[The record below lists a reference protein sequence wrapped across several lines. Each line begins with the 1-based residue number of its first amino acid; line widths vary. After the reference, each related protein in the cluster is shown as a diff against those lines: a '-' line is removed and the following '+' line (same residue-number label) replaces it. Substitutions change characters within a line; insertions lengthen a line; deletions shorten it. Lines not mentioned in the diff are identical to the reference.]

1 MVHLAGVQRAQNLN
15 GNTVTG
21 GINIG
26 SAAGGNDIVATLA
39 VGANALIVVPN
50 ASVLKRASST
60 TAPTNLFV
68 SGRLLERREPQRQS
82 AVAHILKGNPP

>member
-1 MVHLAGVQRAQNLN
+1 LN

-39 VGANALIVVPN
+39 LGANALIVVPN

-68 SGRLLERREPQRQS
+68 SAGASWNGANLNVKALLRTF
-82 AVAHILKGNPP
+82 